1 MSVAI
6 SQKINVNFRIE
17 KAIKEEAS
25 KIANEMRINLTS
37 VVDMFLKKFVRE
49 KKIEMNLNDEIY

>member
-25 KIANEMRINLTS
+25 KIANEMWINLIS
-37 VVDMFLKKFVRE
+37 VVNMFLKKFVRE